1 MTLNFLTAKPIWV
14 LAFAM
19 GLMSGLQAQ
28 GLRLGQRGP
37 AIGALPP
44 ALEQLETRQ
53 ADFIVAVVNS
63 EPITNQEVVRE
74 MQRVQQMLMQQRQSM
89 PAPQSWPRPYWTNLS
104 TSARSYSWRATPA

>member
-1 MTLNFLTAKPIWV
+1 MTLNFSTAKPIWV

-74 MQRVQQMLMQQRQSM
+74 MQRVQQMLMQQITDC
-89 PAPQSWPRPYWTNLS
+89 P
-104 TSARSYSWRATPA
+104 